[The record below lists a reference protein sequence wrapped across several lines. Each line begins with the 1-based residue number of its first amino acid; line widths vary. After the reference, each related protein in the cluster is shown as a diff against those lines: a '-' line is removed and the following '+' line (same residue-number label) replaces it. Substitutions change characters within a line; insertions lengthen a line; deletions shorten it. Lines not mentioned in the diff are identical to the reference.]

1 MQNTPVKSSFQ
12 ARVGQWAL
20 ACFGPVIGTNRAKR
34 NHRFFEEATELVQ
47 ANGMSREDAH
57 KLVDYTFDRPAGDPA
72 REAGAALLTLGALCE
87 ASGLNMH
94 AAGEDELERNWA
106 NIDKIRA
113 KQAAQPEGTP
123 LPGALP
129 EPGDQ
134 RGCS

>member
-1 MQNTPVKSSFQ
+1 MGLW
-12 ARVGQWAL
+12 ARS
-20 ACFGPVIGTNRAKR
+20 CFGPVIATNRAKR

-47 ANGMSREDAH
+47 ANGMTREDAH
-57 KLVDYTFDRPAGDPA
+57 KLVDYTFDRPAGDPVK
-72 REAGAALLTLGALCE
+72 EAGAALLTLGAICE
-87 ASGLNMH
+87 ASDLDMH
-94 AAGEDELERNWA
+94 AAGEDELKRNWA

-129 EPGDQ
+129 ESGDQ